1 MKYNCIESVKAD
13 LQEQSDM
20 LQQLESRK
28 SQLIQFDGCTLK
40 IKNSGGSTYYHCREN
55 PAHPWLYLGN
65 EDHPDVRSIQELR
78 YCNEAIPL
86 LKNNIALEENLLANY
101 RAPEYDSILNGLP
114 KTYIPA
120 KGFPQ
125 FDGYDINKYFD
136 ELVDF
141 KNSIP
146 PRNPEFLKFQAIDGT
161 LIRSR
166 GEVIMYDR
174 FWQRGYHPLYEF
186 PFRLANGK
194 FLFPD
199 FLLIHP
205 QIPYLY
211 IVEHLGLW
219 FHPEMKD
226 NYRKNYL
233 LKEEAYRTLGFTEGV
248 NLFTT
253 KELPDGGI
261 DLETLERMCT
271 MIMSSPPSSAVQRQG
286 LILDDKFIRDF
297 LR

>member
-1 MKYNCIESVKAD
+1 MKYNCIESVKAN

-40 IKNSGGSTYYHCREN
+40 IKNSGGTTYYHCREN

-78 YCNEAIPL
+78 YCNEAISL

-101 RAPEYDSILNGLP
+101 RAPEYDSILSGLP
-114 KTYIPA
+114 KTYVPA

-125 FDGYDINKYFD
+125 FAGYDINKYFD
-136 ELVDF
+136 ELVGF

-146 PRNPEFLKFQAIDGT
+146 PRNPESLKFQAIDGT

-174 FWQRGYHPLYEF
+174 F
-186 PFRLANGK
+186 
-194 FLFPD
+194 
-199 FLLIHP
+199 
-205 QIPYLY
+205 
-211 IVEHLGLW
+211 
-219 FHPEMKD
+219 
-226 NYRKNYL
+226 
-233 LKEEAYRTLGFTEGV
+233 
-248 NLFTT
+248 
-253 KELPDGGI
+253 
-261 DLETLERMCT
+261 
-271 MIMSSPPSSAVQRQG
+271 
-286 LILDDKFIRDF
+286 
-297 LR
+297 